1 MAVSEAGHAA
11 RPADSPSARQRA
23 SLRGASFGALVMLI
37 VQFAIGIV
45 VNLYV
50 AVPAADQGGFL
61 RAIGKALTNPPAA
74 LASHAGLGLLIV
86 LAALALVV
94 RALRVG
100 HTAVAVLSIVGLLA
114 IVAAALNGVRF
125 VAGGGANSAS
135 VAMALSTAVAMLCYA
150 GSLFVL
156 GGSRA
161 TGS

>member
-1 MAVSEAGHAA
+1 MTGV
-11 RPADSPSARQRA
+11 QTC
-23 SLRGASFGALVMLI
+23 ALPI
-37 VQFAIGIV
+37 
-45 VNLYV
+45 
-50 AVPAADQGGFL
+50 
-61 RAIGKALTNPPAA
+61 
-74 LASHAGLGLLIV
+74 
-86 LAALALVV
+86 LVV

-114 IVAAALNGVRF
+114 IVSAAVNGVRF